1 MAAIIEAGSK
11 QFKVEEGT
19 TITVDL
25 MDGNPGDTV
34 ELDKVL
40 AVIGEGPAV
49 FGKPY
54 VDGAK
59 VQATLVEHTKAK
71 KIRVFKYKPKKRYR
85 VHSGHRQKYTTLK
98 IDKISV

>member
-11 QFKVEEGT
+11 QFKVDEGT

-25 MDGNPGDTV
+25 MKAEPGDKF

-40 AVIGEGPAV
+40 AVIGSGPAV

-54 VDGAK
+54 IEGAK
-59 VQATLVEHTKAK
+59 VEATVVGHIKGK
-71 KIRVFKYKPKKRYR
+71 KLSIFKYKAKKRYR
-85 VHSGHRQKYTTLK
+85 VHTGHRQKYTEIK
-98 IDKISV
+98 IEKISV